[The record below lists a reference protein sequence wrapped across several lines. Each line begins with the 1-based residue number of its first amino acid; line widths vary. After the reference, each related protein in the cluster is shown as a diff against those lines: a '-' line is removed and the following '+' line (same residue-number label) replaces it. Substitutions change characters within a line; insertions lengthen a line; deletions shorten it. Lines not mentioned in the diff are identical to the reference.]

1 MSLNT
6 KISSH
11 LMSTGNP
18 RLSYMN
24 IHYKIYLKQTLLLV
38 SSLVIK
44 SNHAISQMNTLT
56 RLQGIEVDA
65 SLPRTWKYYMNLNGD
80 HHQTDVPMYVT
91 SQDTF
96 EEIEFNKENLDNH
109 LITKRSYKELGR
121 FYKALVAKYPNQEL
135 LIKGILNPI
144 PYSQSIDARDHKI
157 LGFDSSLIEPQEQFL
172 IPELQDYIDG
182 FFDKW
187 YNVDYNRIESLY
199 TTYMNAVL
207 YSNLPMQIMLSRKRR
222 CYTDLAHT
230 YHIKM
235 YLLSFSRKVGEEF
248 NYLSKFQKL
257 WLYRNIKYLTL
268 NIGTSETL
276 DEVVRNIM
284 NSRGFPVVATELEFD
299 YENMVE
305 NLNPNIKTY
314 GVDLGYIKGE
324 SLNVTGVDDILGR
337 QLIKAPLNPDYRS
350 YDRERF
356 EKKYL
361 TNKFDKLTTKVL
373 ESNVV
378 DRTDAEPFT
387 FKSAVTNYWPF
398 MAASG
403 YYNSKISV
411 TVPSTGD
418 VHQLD
423 MLEAFVLYVYT
434 LTASDKVFL
443 DRIPCIYIQRVLRL
457 LPPRVSELE
466 RFRMNY
472 TPKYFLEYISKEIPI
487 VQRVISTLTFNE
499 KIVEIHRVQN
509 DLRTMRHFQGDYKIE
524 GNLHQIIDR
533 YFHSLEINPFNNQSY
548 DTWFA
553 EREIEIEQWIGA
565 DFIEV
570 AGDIFKKA
578 TGIDIDRGSALKELH
593 SSMVRIVDELTSYS
607 VHMLTT
613 VNDDSI
619 KILDTKFPKGTV
631 PESLEE
637 TSVDM
642 DPNVPTILKVTGRLG
657 HKIRTTLETPLLR
670 NRRTLETNEA
680 FIPVWLSTKATST
693 LKNDVVTHI
702 NIPTI
707 VSIDKPVIIVD
718 KSTHNGESTI
728 EYDVLATHGS
738 ELDGILDIYDQL
750 TPQRMS
756 RFLGN

>member
-1 MSLNT
+1 
-6 KISSH
+6 
-11 LMSTGNP
+11 
-18 RLSYMN
+18 MN
-24 IHYKIYLKQTLLLV
+24 
-38 SSLVIK
+38 
-44 SNHAISQMNTLT
+44 ALT
-56 RLQGIEVDA
+56 RLQGIEVDE

-80 HHQTDVPMYVT
+80 HHQTDVPMYIT

-109 LITKRSYKELGR
+109 LITKRSYKEQGR
-121 FYKALVAKYPNQEL
+121 FYKSLVAKYPNQEL

-144 PYSQSIDARDHKI
+144 PYSKSIDARDHKI
-157 LGFDSSLIEPQEQFL
+157 LDYDASLIEPQEQFL

-199 TTYMNAVL
+199 TAYMSAVL
-207 YSNLPMQIMLSRKRR
+207 FSNLPMQVLLSRKRR
-222 CYTDLAHT
+222 CHTDLAHS
-230 YHIKM
+230 YHIRM

-257 WLYRNIKYLTL
+257 WLYRNIKYLNL
-268 NIGTSETL
+268 NIGTGETL
-276 DEVVRNIM
+276 DIVIRNIM

-299 YENMVE
+299 YENMIDS
-305 NLNPNIKTY
+305 LNPNIKTY
-314 GVDLGYIKGE
+314 GVDLGYIRGE

-337 QLIKAPLNPDYRS
+337 QLIKAPLNPDYRT

-361 TNKFDKLTTKVL
+361 TNRFDKLTTKVL
-373 ESNVV
+373 ESNII
-378 DRTDAEPFT
+378 DKTDAEPFT
-387 FKSAVTNYWPF
+387 FKSAVINYWPF
-398 MAASG
+398 MAAAG
-403 YYNSKISV
+403 YYNSKISI

-423 MLEAFVLYVYT
+423 MLEAFVLYVYA
-434 LTASDKVFL
+434 LTASDNVFL
-443 DRIPCIYIQRVLRL
+443 KRIPCIYIQRVLRL
-457 LPPRVSELE
+457 IPPRLSELE
-466 RFRMNY
+466 QFRMDY
-472 TPKYFLEYISKEIPI
+472 TPKYFMEYISKEIPI
-487 VQRVISTLTFNE
+487 VQRVISVLTFNE

-533 YFHSLEINPFNNQSY
+533 YFHSLEINPFNNQSF

-553 EREIEIEQWIGA
+553 EREIEIDQWIGA

-578 TGIDIDRGSALKELH
+578 TGVDIDRGSALKELH
-593 SSMVRIVDELTSYS
+593 SSMVRILDELTSYS

-637 TSVDM
+637 TKVDI
-642 DPNVPTILKVTGRLG
+642 DTNVPIILKSKESLG
-657 HKIRTTLETPLLR
+657 HKIRTTLETPTLS
-670 NRRTLETNEA
+670 NRKSIETNEA
-680 FIPVWLSTKATST
+680 FIPVGLSSRATSG
-693 LKNDVVTHI
+693 LKNSVATHI
-702 NIPTI
+702 TIPTI
-707 VSIDKPVIIVD
+707 VHMDKSPINVD

-728 EYDVLATHGS
+728 TYDVQDIEMF
-738 ELDGILDIYDQL
+738 ELTGQLDIYKQL